1 MRENDL
7 TNYEREILQ
16 NIDEDGWHSTSVVDP
31 HGNEPT
37 FSYSVGFTRTLA
49 CPEFIV
55 IGLGP
60 KLMHSMLWETF
71 RQIRG
76 GKPPEEGAH
85 WTGLLEGFHCISRV
99 VHPTNVIRDWFN
111 SAVWFWSRIER
122 RDGPL
127 NAMQMVWPSRDS
139 GKFPWETDCA
149 QAVRDLQPP
158 LWLPNRAL
166 S

>member
-7 TNYEREILQ
+7 TYYEREILQ

-55 IGLGP
+55 IGLEP
-60 KLMHSMLWETF
+60 KLMHSMLSETF
-71 RQIRG
+71 LQIRG

-85 WTGLLEGFHCISRV
+85 WTGLLDGFHCISRV

-111 SAVWFWSRIER
+111 SAI
-122 RDGPL
+122 
-127 NAMQMVWPSRDS
+127 MVLV
-139 GKFPWETDCA
+139 E
-149 QAVRDLQPP
+149 
-158 LWLPNRAL
+158 NRAARWTTERHADGL
-166 S
+166 AGQ